1 MKRNIVVLAVVLVL
15 VAGALYKNFVM
26 ADEVIL
32 PKEEAP
38 KADFLAPSF
47 VLTGMDGQTY
57 VVGGAREKPVLINFW
72 ASWCGPCKLEAPDLV
87 ELYDKYKGRLDIYAV
102 NASND
107 DDRASAEAFVEEYGF
122 EFPVLWDLKKDD
134 MKKIRSI
141 TDSYGVY
148 GYPTSFIVDKNG
160 VIQEVILGIRPKE
173 ELERM
178 LRKVM

>member
-1 MKRNIVVLAVVLVL
+1 MKKNLAVLAVVLVL

-38 KADFLAPSF
+38 KAGFLAPSF
-47 VLTGMDGQTY
+47 TLTGMDGQTY
-57 VVGGAREKPVLINFW
+57 EVGGAREKPVLVNFW

-87 ELYDKYKGRLDIYAV
+87 ELHEEYKDVLDIYAV
-102 NASND
+102 NATND
-107 DDRASAEAFVEEYGF
+107 DDRAEAEAFVEEYGF
-122 EFPVLWDLKKDD
+122 EFPVLWDLKKD
-134 MKKIRSI
+134 KNNKINSVVD
-141 TDSYGVY
+141 TYGVI

-160 VIQEVILGIRPKE
+160 VIQEVIMGIRPKD